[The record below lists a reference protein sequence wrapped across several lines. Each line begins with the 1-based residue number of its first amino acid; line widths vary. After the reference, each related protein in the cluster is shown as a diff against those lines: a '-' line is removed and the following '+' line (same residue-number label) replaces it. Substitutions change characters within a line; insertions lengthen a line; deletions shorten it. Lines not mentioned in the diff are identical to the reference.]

1 MKRMRFSLAATL
13 CAAIILTGLAPATRA
28 TTVQDDFTFRS
39 LDGGSVSSAGLNGK
53 VVVLAVA
60 ASWVPLT
67 SRQAQGVAKLAS
79 DYAGRGVTVYW
90 VFTDSEKAGSRNFA
104 SDADLKAFASRN
116 GISLRILRDPDGA
129 TVKRFG
135 ISQVPAFVIMDRTG
149 HIQRPAIEGIDP
161 EGDLNDTIGQ
171 RLQGLL

>member
-1 MKRMRFSLAATL
+1 MKQIRSIRAATL
-13 CAAIILTGLAPATRA
+13 CAAIILAGLAPATRA
-28 TTVQDDFTFRS
+28 KAVQDDFSFRS
-39 LDGGSVSSAGLNGK
+39 LDGGEVSSASLNGK

-60 ASWVPLT
+60 ASWLPLT
-67 SRQAQGVAKLAS
+67 QKQAQGVAKLAA
-79 DYAGRGVTVYW
+79 DYAGRGVVVYW

-104 SDADLKAFASRN
+104 TDAQLKSFAARN
-116 GISLRILRDPDGA
+116 GINLRVLRDPDGTA
-129 TVKRFG
+129 VKRFG

>member
-1 MKRMRFSLAATL
+1 MKNFRFSLAATL

-28 TTVQDDFTFRS
+28 TAVQDDFTFRS
-39 LDGGSVSSAGLNGK
+39 LDGGSVSSASLNGK

-67 SRQAQGVAKLAS
+67 QKQAQGVAKLAS
-79 DYAGRGVTVYW
+79 EYAGRGVVVHW

-104 SDADLKAFASRN
+104 TDAELKSFATRN
-116 GISLRILRDPDGA
+116 GINLRILRDPDGA

-161 EGDLNDTIGQ
+161 DGDLNDTLGQ